1 MSVIDRLK
9 AKISEHTAQLEIA
22 RREHVVIVNT
32 LSVEAVDLQSELIK
46 KMEGRLKFYDEW
58 EDTREVKDL
67 INKVEYLEEERA
79 NLIRALMEAGVPVPE
94 PPRQ

>member
-46 KMEGRLKFYDEW
+46 RMEGRLKFYDEW